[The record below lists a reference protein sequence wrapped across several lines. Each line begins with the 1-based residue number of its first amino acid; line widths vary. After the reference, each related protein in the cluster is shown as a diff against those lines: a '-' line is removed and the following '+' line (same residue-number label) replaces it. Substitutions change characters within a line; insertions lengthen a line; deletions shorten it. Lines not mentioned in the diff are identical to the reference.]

1 MKQTFG
7 FTLSVLAAAL
17 LLAALYS
24 GPAASG
30 ALAAAA
36 PAKLDGKQI
45 FLAQKCNLCHT
56 VSSAGIERTVK
67 SEKVAGPDLTNLAA
81 KQDAGVL
88 AKFLRKEGEI
98 NGKKHGKGF
107 TGSDEELGALISW
120 LQQQKK

>member
-1 MKQTFG
+1 MKKTLG
-7 FTLSVLAAAL
+7 FTLSMVAAIL
-17 LLAALYS
+17 LLAVLGS

-30 ALAAAA
+30 APAA
-36 PAKLDGKQI
+36 PAKPDGKQI

-81 KQDAGVL
+81 KEDAGAL

-98 NGKKHGKGF
+98 NGKKHAKGF

>member
-1 MKQTFG
+1 MKQTIG
-7 FTLSVLAAAL
+7 FTLSVLVAIV
-17 LLAALYS
+17 LLAVFYS
-24 GPAASG
+24 GPASA
-30 ALAAAA
+30 AAAA
-36 PAKLDGKQI
+36 PAPAKLEGKQI
-45 FLAQKCNLCHT
+45 FLAQKCNLCHS

-81 KQDAGVL
+81 KEDAAKL

-107 TGSDEELGALISW
+107 TGSDEELGALIAW